1 MSECAA
7 LSGNTV
13 DAGALVLE
21 HAPLADELVVGGAPT
36 TAHRD
41 LIALSDV
48 TIGVW
53 EHTTGVSRDVEADE
67 VFVVLSGEATI
78 TFQDGSPAIELGPG
92 SLVHLREGQHTTW
105 TVRRTLRKVYIT

>member
-1 MSECAA
+1 MSERAA

-13 DAGALVLE
+13 DAGTLALD
-21 HAPLADELVVGGAPT
+21 HTPLADELVVDGAPT

-53 EHTTGVSRDVEADE
+53 EHTPGVSRDVESDE
-67 VFVVLSGEATI
+67 VFVVLSGEATVA
-78 TFQDGSPAIELGPG
+78 FDDGSAAIELGPG
-92 SLVHLREGQHTTW
+92 SLVRLHEGQHTTW
-105 TVRRTLRKVYIT
+105 TVRRTLRKVYIA